1 MWRLKMGL
9 EYFNTLQVY
18 GNNHKQFDK
27 FLEKVNFQKSNDNL
41 ETHKI
46 LPRPEELIQKD
57 SSGEFLSTKSGA
69 YLISKYGS
77 YDLIHS
83 IKHNCS
89 VGYDSKE
96 IISKIPEIRNVY
108 SYSTSHLPASL
119 WLDEIARQY
128 PDLKFVLYFYEP
140 AVERAGY
147 YRAQGDLIS
156 GYEHY
161 TPPAPESLFS
171 VRCSHEPHI
180 QSKCLLE
187 TENEKKEVCFF
198 NDLEI
203 YGSDVKQ
210 LDEFIKIANNMDI
223 SLNQHTEKIL
233 PRPEELLMIDSG
245 INFFSTQ
252 SAGYLIS
259 KYGSSDLIHSIT
271 RDRSIGRDAK
281 TVFFEIPEIRNRYK
295 FVTKN
300 PSTRDLITHCA
311 SLFPGLK
318 FTLSYFSCRNDY
330 KNIFRAHG
338 EICSLESYE
347 TIGSSRNCF
356 GPIPCSLPLSE
367 SSSKGTGPQYDDIP
381 I

>member
-1 MWRLKMGL
+1 MDSNILIHFKSTAIMSNSL
-9 EYFNTLQVY
+9 INLSM
-18 GNNHKQFDK
+18 KLD
-27 FLEKVNFQKSNDNL
+27 FQEPNRDL
-41 ETHKI
+41 CIHKI
-46 LPRPEELIQKD
+46 LPHPEELIEIN
-57 SSGEFLSTKSGA
+57 SSGEFLSTKTGA
-69 YLISKYGS
+69 YLIYNYGN

-83 IKHNCS
+83 IIHSRS

-96 IISKIPEIRNVY
+96 ILSKIPEIRNAY
-108 SYSTSHLPASL
+108 SFDTRGLPWSL
-119 WLDEIARQY
+119 WLDDIARQY
-128 PDLKFVLYFYEP
+128 PDLKLALYFYEP
-140 AVERAGY
+140 VVERAGY

-198 NDLEI
+198 NDLEV
-203 YGSDVKQ
+203 YGSDAKQ
-210 LDEFIKIANNMDI
+210 FDKFIKIANNMDI

-233 PRPEELLMIDSG
+233 PRPEELLMIDSVM
-245 INFFSTQ
+245 NFFSTQ

-259 KYGSSDLIHSIT
+259 RYGSSDLIHSII
-271 RDRSIGRDAK
+271 RDRSIGRDVK

-330 KNIFRAHG
+330 KNRIFR
-338 EICSLESYE
+338 
-347 TIGSSRNCF
+347 GSWRN
-356 GPIPCSLPLSE
+356 L
-367 SSSKGTGPQYDDIP
+367 
-381 I
+381 